1 MKKVGVVIIGRNEG
15 QRLHQCL
22 LSVINQTD
30 AVVYVDSGSTDDSV
44 AMAKSMAVEVLE
56 LDLSIPFTAA
66 RARNEG
72 FAYLLTINPQIEFV
86 QFVDGDCEVAVGW
99 LEKAYET
106 ISEQPDIA
114 VVCGRRREKFPEQS
128 VYNLLCDV
136 EWDTP
141 VGEAK
146 ECGGDS
152 MMRVAAFQQVRGFNP
167 SLIAGEEPEL
177 CLRLRRQGWK
187 ILRIDAEMTLHD
199 AQITRFSQW
208 WQRSLRSGY
217 AYAGGFWLH
226 GNSPERYCFKES
238 KSIWFWG
245 LIIPSIVL
253 GLFWLTKGWI
263 LLVLWAYPLIV
274 GKIYRYFKA
283 RGLEPKKALLYAISC
298 MLMKF
303 PQLQGQIQFYLNRML
318 GQKKSI
324 VEYKN

>member
-22 LSVINQTD
+22 LSVIEGTD
-30 AVVYVDSGSTDDSV
+30 TVVYVDSGSTDDSV
-44 AMAKSMAVEVLE
+44 AMAKSMAVGVVE

-72 FAYLLTINPQIEFV
+72 FAHLLTINPQIEFV
-86 QFVDGDCEVAVGW
+86 QFVDGDCEVVAVW

-152 MMRVAAFQQVRGFNP
+152 MMRVSAFQQVGGFNP

-187 ILRIDAEMTLHD
+187 IWRIDAEMTLHD
-199 AQITRFSQW
+199 AQITRFGQW
-208 WQRSLRSGY
+208 WQRSLRSGH
-217 AYAGGFWLH
+217 AYAEGFWLH
-226 GNSPERYCFKES
+226 GTSPERYCFKES
-238 KSIWFWG
+238 KSIWLWAF
-245 LIIPSIVL
+245 IIPSIVL
-253 GLFWLTKGWI
+253 GLLWLTKGWI
-263 LLVLWAYPLIV
+263 LLVLLAYPLIV
-274 GKIYRYFKA
+274 GKTYRYFQA
-283 RGLEPKKALLYAISC
+283 RGLETKKALLYSISC
-298 MLMKF
+298 LLIKF
-303 PQLQGQIQFYLNRML
+303 PQLQGQIQFYVNKIL
-318 GQKKSI
+318 GRKKSI
-324 VEYKN
+324 VEYKQ